1 MGKPMHVI
9 TETRQEWAQR
19 KSDEFLVTYLLGPL
33 FFMAMFA
40 VGIMLLTMSLALAII
55 GAIVGLVV
63 YIMIY
68 KWITSK
74 NSKKKHGKNYKKD
87 KSWHNRRTHPKGFVR
102 DYLVWFL
109 AFGIGIFLSNYLL
122 TSFTI
127 SNVILRFLFYGFII
141 ESCSKI
147 MQIFVFHHKW
157 TIDRHFFFWII
168 IQSLG
173 FFLVSY
179 LAGFIPLGAIS
190 LSKTGTLLVSYSIL
204 ALIQMVFIRIIW
216 KINLERKI
224 FSF

>member
-74 NSKKKHGKNYKKD
+74 NSKKKHGKNYT
-87 KSWHNRRTHPKGFVR
+87 R
-102 DYLVWFL
+102 
-109 AFGIGIFLSNYLL
+109 
-122 TSFTI
+122 
-127 SNVILRFLFYGFII
+127 
-141 ESCSKI
+141 
-147 MQIFVFHHKW
+147 
-157 TIDRHFFFWII
+157 
-168 IQSLG
+168 
-173 FFLVSY
+173 
-179 LAGFIPLGAIS
+179 
-190 LSKTGTLLVSYSIL
+190 
-204 ALIQMVFIRIIW
+204 
-216 KINLERKI
+216 
-224 FSF
+224 